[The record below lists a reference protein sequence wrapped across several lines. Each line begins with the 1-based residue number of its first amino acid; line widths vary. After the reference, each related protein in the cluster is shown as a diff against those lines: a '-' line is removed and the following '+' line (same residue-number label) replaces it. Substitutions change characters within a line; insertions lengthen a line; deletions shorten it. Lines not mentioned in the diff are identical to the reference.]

1 MSLSRRE
8 RRSAGPDRHDDAGGR
23 RRGNA
28 DGAPGAVRGG
38 GVSKS
43 ATKALRTG
51 IGGEKKRGIS
61 TILFRRPGSIGVFVA
76 DLDNLR
82 RRGSLRGA
90 PQGGRRP
97 RRSPP
102 PDAETC
108 ISHSKA
114 QFQSLFSRVKY
125 TSRRGRGRSW
135 LVRTAAPIPPRDIPS
150 ELAGKAQLCWWV
162 FLWLVGAG
170 SVMGVMVPVGGVPP
184 CRGFPFFCRPVS
196 RRRCRAAGRRV
207 RRCRAVSRRPARR
220 RCLVRRVGGAGGGGA
235 PGGARWRWWWR
246 AGRWP
251 VRAVAGRPRR

>member
-1 MSLSRRE
+1 MRMGLLGRSGAGACPNLPQRRSGPGSAA
-8 RRSAGPDRHDDAGGR
+8 RRSAEYQRFSFGAPARSGSLWQIWTTCAAAGPSEGR
-23 RRGNA
+23 RRA
-28 DGAPGAVRGG
+28 DSGRGG
-38 GVSKS
+38 
-43 ATKALRTG
+43 R
-51 IGGEKKRGIS
+51 
-61 TILFRRPGSIGVFVA
+61 
-76 DLDNLR
+76 
-82 RRGSLRGA
+82 
-90 PQGGRRP
+90 
-97 RRSPP
+97 PP

-114 QFQSLFSRVKY
+114 QFQSLFSRVKC

-184 CRGFPFFCRPVS
+184 CRGFPFFCRPA
-196 RRRCRAAGRRV
+196 RRCRCRWT

-220 RCLVRRVGGAGGGGA
+220 RCLVRRVGGAAGGGA

-251 VRAVAGRPRR
+251 VRAGAGRPRR